1 MLDIFRRLKA
11 TKDNPKYHKE
21 DNVFIHTK
29 MVFKEAQKYDRDIQ
43 IAAIFHDYGK
53 TFFETFPFINHERIS
68 AFRSIK
74 YLKQL
79 NCDVLR
85 TFKIIAYHDV
95 YKYKSEDL
103 PKLFDYEL
111 ASDLI
116 KFTECDNLGR
126 ITDTYIH
133 DLPTLDF
140 YNFETKYK
148 SVKPIIYM
156 MIGLPGSG
164 KSTFA
169 KTLKLPILSRDE
181 LIEKCEGS
189 NYSEKWNNANQEE
202 IDKEFHKLL
211 VKQLELKQSFI
222 IDKTFLT
229 KKSRR
234 RFLNSYKIKDYKV
247 KMIVMVRDFD
257 ECIKAR
263 QGEKYIDSKVLEKML
278 GIMSLPT
285 LDEFSDLEIKFKLV

>member
-29 MVFKEAQKYDRDIQ
+29 MVFKQAQKYDRDIQ

-68 AFRSIK
+68 AFKSIK

-85 TFKIIAYHDV
+85 VFKIIGYHDV

-126 ITDTYIH
+126 ITDTYTH

-140 YNFETKYK
+140 YNFEEKYK

-169 KTLKLPILSRDE
+169 KSLNLPTISRDE

-189 NYSEKWNNANQEE
+189 NYSEKWSNANQEE

-257 ECIKAR
+257 ECVKAR

>member
-1 MLDIFRRLKA
+1 MLDIFRRLKE

-29 MVFKEAQKYDRDIQ
+29 MVFKEAQKYDRDIR

-68 AFRSIK
+68 AFKSIK

-79 NCDVLR
+79 NCDILR
-85 TFKIIAYHDV
+85 VFKIIGYHDV

-111 ASDLI
+111 ASDLV

-126 ITDTYIH
+126 ITDVYTH
-133 DLPTLDF
+133 DEPTLDF
-140 YNFETKYK
+140 YKFEAKQK
-148 SVKPIIYM
+148 SDKPTIYM

-169 KTLKLPILSRDE
+169 KTLELPIISRDE

-257 ECIKAR
+257 ECVKAR

-278 GIMSLPT
+278 GLISLPT
-285 LDEFSDLEIKFKLV
+285 LDEFTDLEIEFKLV